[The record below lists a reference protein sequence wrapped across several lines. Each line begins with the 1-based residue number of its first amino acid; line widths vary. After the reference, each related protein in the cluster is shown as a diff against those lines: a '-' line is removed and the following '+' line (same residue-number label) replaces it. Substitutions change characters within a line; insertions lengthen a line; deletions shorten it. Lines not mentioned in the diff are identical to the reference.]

1 LLDITPKR
9 MAEKLA
15 SSKRLEN
22 GMTKVSFSSRA
33 NSVMIKDQKTQQQNR
48 KTKIELIEN
57 IIELKKDQIHMIEKT
72 ENKIFDYAIDVL
84 KKLKLQNSQAAKNNL

>member
-1 LLDITPKR
+1 
-9 MAEKLA
+9 
-15 SSKRLEN
+15 
-22 GMTKVSFSSRA
+22 MTKVSFSSRA

-57 IIELKKDQIHMIEKT
+57 IIELKKDQINMIEKT

-84 KKLKLQNSQAAKNNL
+84 KKLKLKNSQTAKKNL